1 MSTIARQA
9 FQPDPNC
16 ALIPQTVPLQ
26 LSGERFRIIYR
37 LGGTEEEARARARD
51 ICLEQTVEF
60 PDELVPTG
68 PIRDH
73 IIGRLEYFETRGE
86 GVHQAAISFPVET
99 TGDDLSQL
107 LNVVMGNISL
117 KPSIRADNL
126 ELPPSLLD
134 RFRGPR
140 FGRTGLREL
149 TGAAQ
154 RPLVSTALKPMGLA
168 QADLAELAYRFALGG
183 IDLIKDDHGL
193 TNQTFS
199 RFEERLAR
207 CTEAVAQANRQTGMK
222 SLYLPNVT
230 ASPAEMIRRARLAK
244 QAGAGGLLVCPGIC
258 GLDAM
263 RAVAD
268 DDATSLPIM
277 AHPAFQGSFVV
288 RPEEGFSH
296 GLLFGLI
303 ARLAGADATIFP
315 NFGGRFSFSRQ
326 QCREIAAAA
335 EAPLGSLRSIFP
347 APAGGLTLSRVCE
360 VQQVYGRELV
370 ILVGGGLFKH
380 GPDLIEN
387 CRTFR
392 KLAEQFY

>member
-1 MSTIARQA
+1 MS
-9 FQPDPNC
+9 
-16 ALIPQTVPLQ
+16 ALIPQTVPLE
-26 LSGERFRIIYR
+26 LSGERFRIVYR
-37 LGGTEEEARARARD
+37 LGGTEEEARTRARD

-60 PDELVPTG
+60 PDDLVPDG
-68 PIRDH
+68 PIRDQVVGH
-73 IIGRLEYFETRGE
+73 LESFEPRGA
-86 GVHQAAISFPVET
+86 GAYQAVISFPVET

-107 LNVVMGNISL
+107 LNVVLGNISL
-117 KPSIRADNL
+117 KPAIRAEGL
-126 ELPPSLLD
+126 ELPPSLLS

-149 TGAAQ
+149 SGVAR
-154 RPLVSTALKPMGLA
+154 RPLVATALKPMGLTPP
-168 QADLAELAYRFALGG
+168 DLAELAYRFALGG

-199 RFEERLAR
+199 RYEERLAR
-207 CTEAVAQANRQTGMK
+207 CTEAVAKANRQTGMK
-222 SLYLPNVT
+222 NLYLPNVT
-230 ASPAEMIRRARLAK
+230 AAPAEMIRRARLAR

-268 DDATSLPIM
+268 DDAASLPIM

-296 GLLFGLI
+296 GLIFGTI

-315 NFGGRFSFSRQ
+315 NFGGRFSFSRE
-326 QCREIAAAA
+326 QCCEIAVAS
-335 EAPLGSLRSIFP
+335 EAPLGQLRPIFP
-347 APAGGLTLSRVCE
+347 APAGGLSLARVSE

-387 CRTFR
+387 CRVFR
-392 KLAEQFY
+392 GLAEQFC

>member
-1 MSTIARQA
+1 M
-9 FQPDPNC
+9 
-16 ALIPQTVPLQ
+16 
-26 LSGERFRIIYR
+26 
-37 LGGTEEEARARARD
+37 
-51 ICLEQTVEF
+51 
-60 PDELVPTG
+60 
-68 PIRDH
+68 
-73 IIGRLEYFETRGE
+73 
-86 GVHQAAISFPVET
+86 
-99 TGDDLSQL
+99 
-107 LNVVMGNISL
+107 
-117 KPSIRADNL
+117 
-126 ELPPSLLD
+126 
-134 RFRGPR
+134 
-140 FGRTGLREL
+140 
-149 TGAAQ
+149 
-154 RPLVSTALKPMGLA
+154 
-168 QADLAELAYRFALGG
+168 AYRFALGG

-207 CTEAVAQANRQTGMK
+207 CTEAVAKANRQTGMK

-230 ASPAEMIRRARLAK
+230 ASPAEMIRRGRLAR

-268 DDATSLPIM
+268 DDATRLPIM

-315 NFGGRFSFSRQ
+315 NFGGRFSFSRE
-326 QCREIAAAA
+326 QCCEIAAAS
-335 EAPLGSLRSIFP
+335 EAPLGALRPIFP
-347 APAGGLTLSRVCE
+347 APAGGLSLARVPE

-387 CRTFR
+387 CRVFR
-392 KLAEQFY
+392 ELAEQWLH

>member
-1 MSTIARQA
+1 MS
-9 FQPDPNC
+9 
-16 ALIPQTVPLQ
+16 ALIPQTVLLQ
-26 LSGERFRIIYR
+26 LSGERFRIVYR
-37 LGGTEEEARARARD
+37 LGGTEDEARARARD

-60 PDELVPTG
+60 PDELVPDG

-73 IIGRLEYFETRGE
+73 VVGRLEQFEPCGE
-86 GVHQAAISFPVET
+86 GEPGGRRAYRAVISFPVET

-107 LNVVMGNISL
+107 LNVVLGNISL
-117 KPSIRADNL
+117 KPAIRAENL
-126 ELPPSLLD
+126 ELPPSLLG

-140 FGRTGLREL
+140 FGRVGLREL

-168 QADLAELAYRFALGG
+168 PADLAELAYRFALGG

-199 RFEERLAR
+199 PFEERLAR
-207 CTEAVAQANRQTGMK
+207 CTEAVAKANRQTGMK

-230 ASPAEMIRRARLAK
+230 ASPAEMIRRARLAR

-268 DDATSLPIM
+268 DDATRLPIM

-296 GLLFGLI
+296 GLIFGLL

-326 QCREIAAAA
+326 ECREIAVAAQ
-335 EAPLGSLRSIFP
+335 APLGSLRPIFP
-347 APAGGLTLSRVCE
+347 APAGGLSLARVHE

-387 CRTFR
+387 CRVFR
-392 KLAEQFY
+392 RLAEQFC